1 MFLHYS
7 SVEVPRDQ
15 ISSGCQLFLVEVLA
29 GAVVFEHF
37 LTDWN
42 GAFDDLF
49 VYFIM
54 MVSSGVLDN
63 DLMSYFIMIKS
74 EIEYVEVVSSVDCAH
89 HWHSVDEMM

>member
-1 MFLHYS
+1 
-7 SVEVPRDQ
+7 VEVPRDQ

-54 MVSSGVLDN
+54 
-63 DLMSYFIMIKS
+63 IKS

>member
-54 MVSSGVLDN
+54 
-63 DLMSYFIMIKS
+63 IKS